1 MSDISIASR
10 FSIQQAQGFAATVR
24 SAQTGSF
31 NGNRIEVVTGYDAGE
46 DLYAVHAYI
55 TAADGV
61 RRKLPMVDNY
71 VDTEREGFAKG
82 WNAVAAFF
90 ES

>member
-1 MSDISIASR
+1 MPTVSLASR
-10 FSIQQAQGFAATVR
+10 FSIQQAQDAAATIR

-46 DLYAVHAYI
+46 DRYAVHAYI
-55 TAADGV
+55 TAADDV
-61 RRKLPMVDNY
+61 RRKLPMVDNL
-71 VDTEREGFAKG
+71 VDTERDGFSKG
-82 WNAVAAFF
+82 WAAVADFF